1 MIVIVSMMSITFEME
16 SILVGE
22 EDKRGNVKLYINLMT
37 CFTIQHT
44 DCYCVKG
51 VGYNA
56 VFLCHC

>member
-51 VGYNA
+51 GGG
-56 VFLCHC
+56 L